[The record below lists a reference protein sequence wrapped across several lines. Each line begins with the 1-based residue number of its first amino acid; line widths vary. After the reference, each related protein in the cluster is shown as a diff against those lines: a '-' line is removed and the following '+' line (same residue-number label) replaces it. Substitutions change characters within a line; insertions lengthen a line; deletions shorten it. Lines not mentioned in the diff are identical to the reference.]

1 MSALAPLAGTL
12 LALVGSALCQWM
24 AAQTGVAQV
33 NAARLGS
40 PSGVVTAWRLLYLAF
55 VTLMVAFA
63 VLAAILFIPAVVGAA
78 RLAWS
83 VF

>member
-1 MSALAPLAGTL
+1 MSAPTSLAAVL

-40 PSGVVTAWRLLYLAF
+40 PSRVVAAWRLLYLTF
-55 VTLMVAFA
+55 VALMAAFA
-63 VLAAILFIPAVVGAA
+63 ILAAVLFIPAAVGAV

-83 VF
+83 ML